1 MALEKAGELGGTIVN
16 TDALQ
21 VYEGL
26 RLVTARPSD
35 EDLARAPHK
44 LYGVV
49 DPAVR
54 FSTGDWARAAERVI
68 LAAEGPIVFAGGTGL
83 YFESLT
89 NGFAEVPEVPDEAV
103 AYATAEVEGLDRAER
118 AKLIA
123 ERDPVIAARLK
134 APDPQRVIRAL
145 AVLRATGRSLATF
158 QDEMHRP
165 LLEGWTIERL
175 VLNPDRDV
183 LRERIARRFA
193 SMLEQGAADEVAAFL
208 ARGLDPSLPAMKAI
222 GVREIGDWLAG
233 RSTREEMIE
242 RAVIA
247 TRQYAKRQ
255 RTWFRGRMAD
265 WTWMES

>member
-1 MALEKAGELGGTIVN
+1 
-16 TDALQ
+16 
-21 VYEGL
+21 
-26 RLVTARPSD
+26 
-35 EDLARAPHK
+35 
-44 LYGVV
+44 
-49 DPAVR
+49 
-54 FSTGDWARAAERVI
+54 
-68 LAAEGPIVFAGGTGL
+68 
-83 YFESLT
+83 
-89 NGFAEVPEVPDEAV
+89 
-103 AYATAEVEGLDRAER
+103 
-118 AKLIA
+118 
-123 ERDPVIAARLK
+123 
-134 APDPQRVIRAL
+134 
-145 AVLRATGRSLATF
+145 
-158 QDEMHRP
+158 MHRP